1 MSRFEFRYL
10 FDGKLCDV
18 VTIDFN
24 KEHVYIL
31 ADDKCAIRVKLK
43 AENLFQSI
51 GKRDKNGT
59 LIYEGDIVHKK
70 YNKDHRG
77 NKMYSTV
84 VFCQQYAE
92 YQLSDEN
99 GLHRIPANSDS
110 LEIVG
115 NICKNP
121 EIKKGVQ

>member
-1 MSRFEFRYL
+1 
-10 FDGKLCDV
+10 
-18 VTIDFN
+18 
-24 KEHVYIL
+24 
-31 ADDKCAIRVKLK
+31 
-43 AENLFQSI
+43 
-51 GKRDKNGT
+51 
-59 LIYEGDIVHKK
+59 
-70 YNKDHRG
+70 
-77 NKMYSTV
+77 MYSTV